1 VNTASK
7 IVLGLG
13 VIITLFGGI
22 LVGMGGNDLGESVGG
37 LEFDFDGKEL
47 YSSDQGGNFET
58 PGELYGINVY
68 AVGSNET
75 IDCDSFADQIIVT
88 DKTARSVFDKDCNSD
103 GMDEFDK
110 TFLGMLWFEH
120 PDELTIEATE
130 GEVKVIAYGISGNLD
145 GAGDAA
151 LSLVGGMVVLCCGIF
166 ILLIGFVMALTM
178 TNNKQ
183 SQVTYQPVGT
193 QVATKE
199 NWFEE

>member
-1 VNTASK
+1 MHTGSK

-22 LVGMGGNDLGESVGG
+22 LMGLGGNDLGESVDD

-58 PGELYGINVY
+58 PGELYSINVY

-88 DKTARSVFDKDCNSD
+88 NKTSERVFDKNCDSD
-103 GMDEFDK
+103 EMDEFDK
-110 TFLGMLWFEH
+110 TFLGWIWNKH

-130 GEVKVIAYGISGNLD
+130 GEVEVIAYGISGDLD
-145 GAGDAA
+145 GAGGAV
-151 LSLVGGMVVLCCGIF
+151 LSLLSGIFVLCCGIF
-166 ILLIGFVMALTM
+166 FLLIGFVMALTM
-178 TNNKQ
+178 TDSKQ
-183 SQVTYQPVGT
+183 SQVTYQPVST
-193 QVATKE
+193 QEPTKE

>member
-1 VNTASK
+1 MHTASK

-13 VIITLFGGI
+13 VIITLLGGI
-22 LVGMGGNDLGESVGG
+22 LMGMGGGDVRESLGD

-47 YSSDQGGNFET
+47 YSGDQGGNFET

-110 TFLGMLWFEH
+110 TFLGMLLFEH
-120 PDELTIEATE
+120 PEELTIEATE
-130 GEVKVIAYGISGNLD
+130 GEVKVIAYGISGDLD
-145 GAGDAA
+145 GAAA
-151 LSLVGGMVVLCCGIF
+151 AGMSLLSGFFVLCCGIL

-178 TNNKQ
+178 TNTKQ
-183 SQVTYQPVGT
+183 SQVTYQQVGT
-193 QVATKE
+193 QEPTKE
-199 NWFEE
+199 N